1 MRKIEDFLYEY
12 EGFWK
17 NSAGQCRIRIFID
30 NNDRH
35 IGICTALPENTGTS
49 TTNRI
54 EHIYTDIKNRFFVEQ
69 MDAQLAKSSV
79 ISAVETFIADNKT
92 SKAWAIAGALVL
104 KGLKYYLKLNTG
116 KEQDEKVE
124 RENQLIWVDHWPKG
138 IGDKHFEH
146 EFAVV
151 RFSENTTPVWY
162 HMNEANFE
170 EYTGIDIRLLEPL
183 ELVGEND

>member
-54 EHIYTDIKNRFFVEQ
+54 EHIYTDIKKTASLLNKW
-69 MDAQLAKSSV
+69 MLNSPKAQ
-79 ISAVETFIADNKT
+79 
-92 SKAWAIAGALVL
+92 
-104 KGLKYYLKLNTG
+104 
-116 KEQDEKVE
+116 
-124 RENQLIWVDHWPKG
+124 
-138 IGDKHFEH
+138 
-146 EFAVV
+146 
-151 RFSENTTPVWY
+151 
-162 HMNEANFE
+162 
-170 EYTGIDIRLLEPL
+170 
-183 ELVGEND
+183 